1 MREKFEL
8 ACKIIGL
15 VLFVSSI
22 FVLFSGIAIFI
33 TLSDTAKTIPQ
44 STQALM
50 TQTQIAELRDMSSS
64 MRNMYTFIVL
74 FFGIIEMLLGIY
86 LMKSNN
92 LFIKLCYPFENKNIP
107 VIPPSDI
114 QFDIKARESQQ
125 ESKES
130 SGDKY
135 APPGYYQQEK

>member
-8 ACKIIGL
+8 ACKIVGL
-15 VLFVSSI
+15 ALYVSSI
-22 FVLFSGIAIFI
+22 LVLFSGIAIFI
-33 TLSDTAKTIPQ
+33 ILLDTAKTIPH

-92 LFIKLCYPFENKNIP
+92 LFIKLCYPFENKNTP

-114 QFDIKARESQQ
+114 QLDMKAKESQQ
-125 ESKES
+125 ESKKPSEN
-130 SGDKY
+130 KY
-135 APPGYYQQEK
+135 APPGNYQK